1 MLSGFFNNPVT
12 PDYVTK
18 VGERDFDTV
27 GFTASGGLKDVELM
41 IASAEDVKLRLS
53 SAEAART
60 KLEAAIARGWQDK
73 DWSCFTDIDRG

>member
-1 MLSGFFNNPVT
+1 M
-12 PDYVTK
+12 TK

-60 KLEAAIARGWQDK
+60 KLEAAIAVISTPVFRSRCRITSGL
-73 DWSCFTDIDRG
+73 SP